1 MSNRPVLEESPAD
14 WRSDPDL
21 RQVEVV
27 VCTTAGTFVGHAYR
41 TSRLRLLDA
50 LNKGF
55 AVHGTHIAMDYI
67 PMTEVRMHLPDGT
80 QHDMA
85 SAHIRKASVF
95 FVAERKGGQPEGDTS
110 KFGKVIV
117 AKKPVDARLCTMRH
131 VLDGRLHSAAWAE
144 LVTSLYQKETF
155 MPLTNVK
162 VQPPLLTGE
171 SEFGFMAVNNDKV
184 VYVGEAVD

>member
-21 RQVEVV
+21 RQVDVV
-27 VCTTAGTFVGHAYR
+27 VCTTGGTFVGHAYR
-41 TSRLRLLDA
+41 TSRLRLLDS

-55 AVHGTHIAMDYI
+55 AAHGTHIGMDYM
-67 PMTEVRMHLPDGT
+67 PMTEVQMYLPDGT
-80 QHDMA
+80 QRSLA
-85 SAHIRKASVF
+85 SSHIRKASVF

-117 AKKPVDARLCTMRH
+117 AKKPVDARLCMMRY
-131 VLDGRLHSAAWAE
+131 VLEGRLHSAAWAE

-155 MPLTNVK
+155 VPLTNVK
-162 VQPPLLTGE
+162 IEPPLATGE
-171 SEFGFMAVNNDKV
+171 SQFDFMAVNNDKV
-184 VYVGEAVD
+184 IYVGEAVG

>member
-1 MSNRPVLEESPAD
+1 MSDRPALEESRPD

-55 AVHGTHIAMDYI
+55 AVHGTRIAMDYI
-67 PMTEVRMHLPDGT
+67 PMTEVTIYLPDGI
-80 QHDMA
+80 QRDMA
-85 SAHIRKASVF
+85 SAHIRKASVV
-95 FVAERKGGQPEGDTS
+95 FVAERQGGQPEGGTT
-110 KFGKVIV
+110 KFGKVV
-117 AKKPVDARLCTMRH
+117 MAKKPVDARLCTLRH

-155 MPLTNVK
+155 LPLTNVK
-162 VQPPLLTGE
+162 IEPPLATGE
-171 SEFGFMAVNNDKV
+171 SQFDFVAVNNDKV
-184 VYVGEAVD
+184 IYVGEAVG

>member
-1 MSNRPVLEESPAD
+1 MSDRPALEESRPD

-27 VCTTAGTFVGHAYR
+27 VCTTAGTFVGYAYR

-55 AVHGTHIAMDYI
+55 AVHGTRIAMDYI
-67 PMTEVRMHLPDGT
+67 PMTDVTMYLPGGI

-85 SAHIRKASVF
+85 SAHIRKASVL
-95 FVAERKGGQPEGDTS
+95 FVAERKGGQPEGGTT
-110 KFGKVIV
+110 KLGKVV
-117 AKKPVDARLCTMRH
+117 MAKKPVDARLRTLRH
-131 VLDGRLHSAAWAE
+131 LLDGRLHGAAWAE

-155 MPLTNVK
+155 LPLTNVNI
-162 VQPPLLTGE
+162 QPTLDTGE
-171 SEFGFMAVNNDKV
+171 SQFDFVAVNNDKV
-184 VYVGEAVD
+184 IYVGEAVG